1 MGHNR
6 AVTSPLVAVY
16 DTVYINTGGSEKLGL
31 ALHTGRANP
40 GFSDQSGF
48 IHYR

>member
-1 MGHNR
+1 MP
-6 AVTSPLVAVY
+6 PLVAVY
-16 DTVYINTGGSEKLGL
+16 DTVYINPGGSENPEL

-40 GFSDQSGF
+40 EFSDQSGF

>member
-1 MGHNR
+1 M
-6 AVTSPLVAVY
+6 SPLVAVY
-16 DTVYINTGGSEKLGL
+16 DTVYINPGWSENPGL

-40 GFSDQSGF
+40 GFSDRSGF